1 MFTKSKC
8 QPFLNYEIPE
18 FFMGKLFNIFPFKDF
33 SPSHRK
39 KKIKNCF
46 LFHKCVIC
54 AQMSSQTIITHSA
67 SCQNDCIIVWGFF
80 LKVRL

>member
-8 QPFLNYEIPE
+8 QPFLNYEISE

-39 KKIKNCF
+39 KKLKIAFYFINV
-46 LFHKCVIC
+46 LYVHKCQVKP
-54 AQMSSQTIITHSA
+54 
-67 SCQNDCIIVWGFF
+67 
-80 LKVRL
+80 L